1 MAQKSYVIEKLEV
14 ERLYTILAK
23 VWRKEMKEYFKFEGT
38 AKRQEYWA
46 VIVLSIVAYIAG
58 FILLESG
65 TLGALI
71 ALVIFVA
78 ALWALIAVTVKRL
91 RDAGLNTWWTLAILV
106 PYVGTIASIVFG
118 CIASKQGDTQ

>member
-1 MAQKSYVIEKLEV
+1 
-14 ERLYTILAK
+14 
-23 VWRKEMKEYFKFEGT
+23 MKDYFKFDGT

-58 FILLESG
+58 FIVLESG
-65 TLGALI
+65 ALGALL

-91 RDAGLNTWWTLAILV
+91 RDAGLSTWWTLAILV
-106 PYVGTIASIVFG
+106 PYVGTIATIVFG
-118 CIASKQGDTQ
+118 FISSADNKHKQGE